1 MEEEFGL
8 CTNSSSL
15 KQFAP
20 AVIFR
25 LAVLAL
31 KGLGQAQESIL
42 AKVVWG

>member
-15 KQFAP
+15 RRFAT
-20 AVIFR
+20 AIIYR
-25 LAVLAL
+25 LAALAL
-31 KGLGQAQESIL
+31 KGLSQAQESIL